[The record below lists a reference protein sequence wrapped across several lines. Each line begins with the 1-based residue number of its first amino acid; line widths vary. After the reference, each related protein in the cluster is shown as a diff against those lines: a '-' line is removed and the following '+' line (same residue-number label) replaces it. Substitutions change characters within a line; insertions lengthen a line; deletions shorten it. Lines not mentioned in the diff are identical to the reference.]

1 MGTLY
6 RDRTVYLVA
15 LAAVFLLRPLP
26 AFADDGLPNPPNVT
40 PGTVGT
46 IADVT
51 IQGRTFKQGRQA
63 VTTAGADQ
71 VTVDVE
77 IWAPDGGGSRV
88 NMQRHATIKYRWSM
102 STQPNGKDKQLTETI
117 TVKSTL
123 DNIDTGKTTTDRDD
137 SYKVET
143 EWENAGTTFALQR
156 CNAFSTWKSDGGSS
170 GVFSKTVVYSNE
182 LAEDGN
188 SFVGRQTLDAITR
201 YTQTDP
207 IWGAWRYSRRTLWLA
222 DGKLT
227 THTVSINGVDQPNPF
242 GCAMIE
248 RAVVGKGM
256 DAEVNDPSVPGLSG
270 IPFAWPRQPGFV

>member
-6 RDRTVYLVA
+6 RDRTFRLVA

-26 AFADDGLPNPPNVT
+26 ALADDGLPNPPNVT
-40 PGTVGT
+40 PGTVGK
-46 IADVT
+46 IEDVT

-71 VTVDVE
+71 VTVTVE
-77 IWAPDGGGSRV
+77 IWQPDGGGSRV
-88 NMQRHATIKYRWSM
+88 NMQRHATIKYQWSL
-102 STQPNGKDKQLTETI
+102 STQANGKDKQLTETI

-123 DNIDTGKTTTDRDD
+123 ANLDTGKTTTDRDD

-156 CNAFSTWKSDGGSS
+156 CNAFSTWKSDGGES

-182 LAEDGN
+182 LADDGN
-188 SFVGRQTLDAITR
+188 SFVSRQTLDAITR

-207 IWGAWRYSRRTLWLA
+207 IWGVWGYSRRTLWGAGGRLM
-222 DGKLT
+222 

-248 RAVVGKGM
+248 RAVCGKGM
-256 DAEVNDPSVPGLSG
+256 DAEVNDPAVPGLSS